1 MKNAVLPFVSPNYEF
16 GNFIN
21 YELQMSKE
29 NLHNPITGFYIDD
42 NENQQ
47 GVENSSFPSLQS
59 SLLTYQPAAFPSSV
73 LSCDPDIF
81 AHHQSMFL
89 GKKTLASQLD
99 YVDFQATRNPGKR
112 PIEVNDY
119 DNIVAKSGTGEL
131 LGDRTALNDEWG
143 KNKRSKIM
151 TGNGQQ
157 WQHQV
162 MRETLTAMPE
172 HKVPELPARRS
183 QKLTDKVTALQKLV
197 SPYGK
202 TDTASVLQEASLYIK
217 LLQEQIQSLFRM
229 LSSSYDSGLTSLP
242 HSQEAGKRRLDLR
255 SKGLCLVPISFTQ
268 KVTIEERIDH
278 KYQHYYQV

>member
-1 MKNAVLPFVSPNYEF
+1 MKNAVLPFVPPNYEF

-21 YELQMSKE
+21 YELQMFNA
-29 NLHNPITGFYIDD
+29 NLHNPSTGFYIDD

-47 GVENSSFPSLQS
+47 GVENSTFPSLQS
-59 SLLTYQPAAFPSSV
+59 SLLTYQPAASPSSV
-73 LSCDPDIF
+73 PSCYPDIF

-99 YVDFQATRNPGKR
+99 YVATRNSRKR

-119 DNIVAKSGTGEL
+119 DNIVAKSGVGEHV
-131 LGDRTALNDEWG
+131 GDRTALNYEWG
-143 KNKRSKIM
+143 KNKRIKVM

-183 QKLTDKVTALQKLV
+183 QKLTDKITALQKLV

-217 LLQEQIQSLFRM
+217 LLQEQIQNLFRM
-229 LSSSYDSGLTSLP
+229 LSSSYDSSLTSLP

-268 KVTIEERIDH
+268 KVTMEERIDH